1 MEEGCKMEYTV
12 DLLIFGIANK
22 DNDNIRE
29 LSRKNLSVILVKRNK
44 DPFKDKLVLPGGYV
58 REDETSKI
66 EVCKKGSC

>member
-44 DPFKDKLVLPGGYV
+44 DPFKD
-58 REDETSKI
+58 R
-66 EVCKKGSC
+66 